1 MLESKPSW
9 RNDVTV
15 LLVSAVIVAKLAEP
29 TLYSILYPVTAVMFW
44 LRTGSSQV
52 RITDLGEI
60 DDVLRFCG
68 ELGAINVEFDAN
80 ASSMLLSVSATYS
93 KLFFISNVNPDAA
106 AINNDKLKHKLRDS
120 VLFKVQT
127 FN

>member
-1 MLESKPSW
+1 M
-9 RNDVTV
+9 
-15 LLVSAVIVAKLAEP
+15 
-29 TLYSILYPVTAVMFW
+29 YSILYPVTAVMLL
-44 LRTGSSQV
+44 LRIGSSQI
-52 RITDLGEI
+52 RITDVGEI
-60 DDVLRFCG
+60 GEVLRFFG
-68 ELGAINVEFDAN
+68 ELGVKDVEFDAN

-93 KLFFISNVNPDAA
+93 KLFFISNVSPDAA